1 MGHHTDR
8 QTGCT
13 PAIIGITLFAGM
25 LMVFLL
31 IAGGAATVLFFRMRT
46 TEQLVW
52 AERERAAT
60 EATRARLLAED
71 AELRAKTDFE
81 KAVTG
86 GSDSQAVEGNEVT
99 IEIDEDGNL
108 AVNGKPAALADL
120 RTTLLKVS
128 ERAGE
133 GASVAI
139 KVDDRCVFRHVARVI
154 AICEEAG
161 IEDVRI
167 RSAEI
172 PGNAADE
179 PDSPAQ

>member
-1 MGHHTDR
+1 MAR
-8 QTGCT
+8 
-13 PAIIGITLFAGM
+13 
-25 LMVFLL
+25 V
-31 IAGGAATVLFFRMRT
+31 
-46 TEQLVW
+46 
-52 AERERAAT
+52 ERERAF
-60 EATRARLLAED
+60 EAAKQAQQLAEEAQRRARASSENAVAE
-71 AELRAKTDFE
+71 A
-81 KAVTG
+81 
-86 GSDSQAVEGNEVT
+86 SDSPTDEGNEVT

-108 AVNGKPAALADL
+108 AVNGKPGALADL